1 MTNMDKQK
9 KWMANKDFA
18 SIREYNCWKAK
29 NWRIK
34 NNKPKIE
41 IQLTDLKKKK
51 RETSKKWYL
60 DNREYILAEYHKN
73 KNISTEEEYPGQ
85 YTWLNVSLED
95 RNFVHNFNPNDY
107 PGYKKVLNNLIK
119 SYST

>member
-41 IQLTDLKKKK
+41 IELTELQKKKK
-51 RETSKKWYL
+51 K
-60 DNREYILAEYHKN
+60 
-73 KNISTEEEYPGQ
+73 P
-85 YTWLNVSLED
+85 VS
-95 RNFVHNFNPNDY
+95 N
-107 PGYKKVLNNLIK
+107 G
-119 SYST
+119 T

>member
-41 IQLTDLKKKK
+41 IQLTDLQKKKK
-51 RETSKKWYL
+51 KTSKQWYL

-73 KNISTEEEYPGQ
+73 KNISDEEEYPGK
-85 YTWLNVSLED
+85 YTWINISLED